1 MKTTDIEYRDG
12 ALTCRGF
19 LAYDE
24 TKTGRRPGVLVVHE
38 AFGLG
43 KHAMDRAKMLVELGY
58 VAFAAD
64 MFGDRMQVT
73 ELPKAIEIITD
84 LLGNPPKLLARADA
98 ALEVLRQR
106 PEVDAARLGGI
117 GFCFGGSTVLQLAR
131 SGADLK
137 GVVSFHGGLSTKAPA
152 KAGSVKAGI
161 LVLHRG
167 GRSDDPGRSSR
178 RLRGGDARRQ
188 GRLAG
193 HSYGSTLHSFT
204 NPEADG
210 SLNPA
215 ILYNEKTD
223 KRSWAAMRDFFQE
236 KLGA

>member
-1 MKTTDIEYRDG
+1 MKTADIEYRDG

-43 KHAMDRAKMLVELGY
+43 KHAMDRAKMLAGLGY

-64 MFGDRMQVT
+64 MFGDRMQVS
-73 ELPKAIEIITD
+73 ELPKAIEVITD

-131 SGADLK
+131 NGADLK
-137 GVVSFHGGLSTKAPA
+137 GVVSFHGALTTKAPA
-152 KAGSVKAGI
+152 RAGSVKAGI
-161 LVLHRG
+161 LSCTG
-167 GRSDDPGRSSR
+167 ADDPMIPADQVVAFEEEMRAAKA
-178 RLRGGDARRQ
+178 DWQ
-188 GRLAG
+188 VIQ
-193 HSYGSTLHSFT
+193 YGNTLHSFT

-236 KLGA
+236 KFAA

>member
-1 MKTTDIEYRDG
+1 MKTADIEYRDG

-64 MFGDRMQVT
+64 MFGNRMQVT

-137 GVVSFHGGLSTKAPA
+137 GVVSFHGGLSTRAPA
-152 KAGSVKAGI
+152 KAGSVNAGI
-161 LVLHRG
+161 LCCTKI
-167 GRSDDPGRSSR
+167 GR
-178 RLRGGDARRQ
+178 A
-188 GRLAG
+188 
-193 HSYGSTLHSFT
+193 HV
-204 NPEADG
+204 
-210 SLNPA
+210 
-215 ILYNEKTD
+215 
-223 KRSWAAMRDFFQE
+223 
-236 KLGA
+236 

>member
-1 MKTTDIEYRDG
+1 MKTADIAYRDG

-43 KHAMDRAKMLVELGY
+43 KHAMDRAKMLAGLGY

-137 GVVSFHGGLSTKAPA
+137 LPRRALDQGAGQGGKRQGGDPL
-152 KAGSVKAGI
+152 
-161 LVLHRG
+161 LHRG

-178 RLRGGDARRQ
+178 RLRGGDARCQ

-193 HSYGSTLHSFT
+193 PSIWQHPAQLHQSRGRRLAQ
-204 NPEADG
+204 PGDP
-210 SLNPA
+210 L
-215 ILYNEKTD
+215 
-223 KRSWAAMRDFFQE
+223 
-236 KLGA
+236 

>member
-1 MKTTDIEYRDG
+1 MKTVDIEYRDG
-12 ALTCRGF
+12 AVTCRGF

-43 KHAMDRAKMLVELGY
+43 KHAMDRATMLAGLGY

-64 MFGDRMQVT
+64 MFGNRLQVT

-98 ALEVLRQR
+98 ALQVLRQR

-131 SGADLK
+131 SGAEL
-137 GVVSFHGGLSTKAPA
+137 
-152 KAGSVKAGI
+152 
-161 LVLHRG
+161 
-167 GRSDDPGRSSR
+167 
-178 RLRGGDARRQ
+178 
-188 GRLAG
+188 
-193 HSYGSTLHSFT
+193 
-204 NPEADG
+204 
-210 SLNPA
+210 
-215 ILYNEKTD
+215 
-223 KRSWAAMRDFFQE
+223 
-236 KLGA
+236 

>member
-1 MKTTDIEYRDG
+1 MGWCAGRASWGWSPAGRGEVQDKVGPTSLDRSHGDPPPYRDRAIGQHDETKPTANSARSSSRSNRSTICGRRGEHPMKTADIEYRDG

-43 KHAMDRAKMLVELGY
+43 KHAMDRAIMLVELGY

-106 PEVDAARLGGI
+106 PEVDAPRLGGI
-117 GFCFGGSTVLQLAR
+117 GFCFGGSYQLPRAP
-131 SGADLK
+131 SGRDLK
-137 GVVSFHGGLSTKAPA
+137 GG
-152 KAGSVKAGI
+152 
-161 LVLHRG
+161 
-167 GRSDDPGRSSR
+167 
-178 RLRGGDARRQ
+178 AR
-188 GRLAG
+188 
-193 HSYGSTLHSFT
+193 F
-204 NPEADG
+204 P
-210 SLNPA
+210 
-215 ILYNEKTD
+215 
-223 KRSWAAMRDFFQE
+223 
-236 KLGA
+236 

>member
-84 LLGNPPKLLARADA
+84 LLGNPPKLLSRCCVSGPRSTPRGSAGSASA
-98 ALEVLRQR
+98 S
-106 PEVDAARLGGI
+106 AARPR
-117 GFCFGGSTVLQLAR
+117 C
-131 SGADLK
+131 
-137 GVVSFHGGLSTKAPA
+137 
-152 KAGSVKAGI
+152 
-161 LVLHRG
+161 
-167 GRSDDPGRSSR
+167 SSR
-178 RLRGGDARRQ
+178 AAAQTSRAWS
-188 GRLAG
+188 A
-193 HSYGSTLHSFT
+193 ST
-204 NPEADG
+204 A
-210 SLNPA
+210 
-215 ILYNEKTD
+215 
-223 KRSWAAMRDFFQE
+223 
-236 KLGA
+236 

>member
-1 MKTTDIEYRDG
+1 MKTADVEYRDG

-84 LLGNPPKLLARADA
+84 HVAEAITRARM
-98 ALEVLRQR
+98 
-106 PEVDAARLGGI
+106 
-117 GFCFGGSTVLQLAR
+117 S
-131 SGADLK
+131 
-137 GVVSFHGGLSTKAPA
+137 
-152 KAGSVKAGI
+152 
-161 LVLHRG
+161 
-167 GRSDDPGRSSR
+167 
-178 RLRGGDARRQ
+178 
-188 GRLAG
+188 
-193 HSYGSTLHSFT
+193 
-204 NPEADG
+204 
-210 SLNPA
+210 
-215 ILYNEKTD
+215 
-223 KRSWAAMRDFFQE
+223 
-236 KLGA
+236 

>member
-1 MKTTDIEYRDG
+1 
-12 ALTCRGF
+12 
-19 LAYDE
+19 
-24 TKTGRRPGVLVVHE
+24 
-38 AFGLG
+38 
-43 KHAMDRAKMLVELGY
+43 
-58 VAFAAD
+58 

-137 GVVSFHGGLSTKAPA
+137 GVVSFHGALSTKAPA

-161 LVLHRG
+161 LSCTGADDPMIPADQVVAFEERCAPPRPT
-167 GRSDDPGRSSR
+167 GRSFNMATPCTASPTPSR
-178 RLRGGDARRQ
+178 RLAQPGDP
-188 GRLAG
+188 L
-193 HSYGSTLHSFT
+193 
-204 NPEADG
+204 
-210 SLNPA
+210 
-215 ILYNEKTD
+215 
-223 KRSWAAMRDFFQE
+223 
-236 KLGA
+236 

>member
-98 ALEVLRQR
+98 ATLMHGDRAEVL
-106 PEVDAARLGGI
+106 
-117 GFCFGGSTVLQLAR
+117 
-131 SGADLK
+131 
-137 GVVSFHGGLSTKAPA
+137 GGLPRLEQEAAGPHRDVHEVRVVADRVPVLPA
-152 KAGSVKAGI
+152 GARERHGPDP
-161 LVLHRG
+161 R
-167 GRSDDPGRSSR
+167 PGRRLISPSSR
-178 RLRGGDARRQ
+178 HEYIARDYDARFCSIRQ
-188 GRLAG
+188 VD
-193 HSYGSTLHSFT
+193 
-204 NPEADG
+204 NQ
-210 SLNPA
+210 SLV
-215 ILYNEKTD
+215 T
-223 KRSWAAMRDFFQE
+223 
-236 KLGA
+236 

>member
-1 MKTTDIEYRDG
+1 MKTADIEYRDG

-64 MFGDRMQVT
+64 MFGASMQVT
-73 ELPKAIEIITD
+73 ELLKAIEIITD

-117 GFCFGGSTVLQLAR
+117 GFCFGGSTVLRCA
-131 SGADLK
+131 
-137 GVVSFHGGLSTKAPA
+137 T
-152 KAGSVKAGI
+152 
-161 LVLHRG
+161 
-167 GRSDDPGRSSR
+167 SSR
-178 RLRGGDARRQ
+178 R
-188 GRLAG
+188 
-193 HSYGSTLHSFT
+193 S
-204 NPEADG
+204 
-210 SLNPA
+210 
-215 ILYNEKTD
+215 
-223 KRSWAAMRDFFQE
+223 
-236 KLGA
+236 

>member
-1 MKTTDIEYRDG
+1 MKTADIEYRDG

-64 MFGDRMQVT
+64 MFGNRMQVT

-117 GFCFGGSTVLQLAR
+117 GFCFGVRPCCSSRAAARISRAWSASTAR
-131 SGADLK
+131 SRPRHRPRREASKQG
-137 GVVSFHGGLSTKAPA
+137 SSPA
-152 KAGSVKAGI
+152 
-161 LVLHRG
+161 
-167 GRSDDPGRSSR
+167 PGRTTR
-178 RLRGGDARRQ
+178 
-188 GRLAG
+188 
-193 HSYGSTLHSFT
+193 
-204 NPEADG
+204 
-210 SLNPA
+210 
-215 ILYNEKTD
+215 
-223 KRSWAAMRDFFQE
+223 
-236 KLGA
+236 